1 MSHSFRLTAA
11 EVDSHPIPMMERAP
25 LKTPAATFG
34 SFPAAPGYH
43 SVIEQVLFSFFFN
56 AHHNTIILLL
66 LCSSPFDFFS
76 LFNCCRLRKLARF
89 LKVCKKLIYYFSLT
103 SNRTTGKVVSSEWLA
118 LHPTLVHHIRLL

>member
-43 SVIEQVLFSFFFN
+43 SVIEQVLFSFFLMLI
-56 AHHNTIILLL
+56 IILL
-66 LCSSPFDFFS
+66 FFFCFAHH
-76 LFNCCRLRKLARF
+76 L
-89 LKVCKKLIYYFSLT
+89 LT
-103 SNRTTGKVVSSEWLA
+103 SLVCLIVVDFVNWQGF
-118 LHPTLVHHIRLL
+118 

>member
-43 SVIEQVLFSFFFN
+43 SVTEQVLF
-56 AHHNTIILLL
+56 ILFIAY
-66 LCSSPFDFFS
+66 SPLFTS
-76 LFNCCRLRKLARF
+76 LFQVDLAF
-89 LKVCKKLIYYFSLT
+89 LFLGF
-103 SNRTTGKVVSSEWLA
+103 
-118 LHPTLVHHIRLL
+118 